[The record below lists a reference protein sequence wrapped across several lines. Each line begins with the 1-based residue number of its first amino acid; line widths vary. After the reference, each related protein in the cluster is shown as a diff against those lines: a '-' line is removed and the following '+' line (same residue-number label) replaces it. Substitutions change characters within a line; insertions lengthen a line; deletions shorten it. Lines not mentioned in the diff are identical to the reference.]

1 MSVSVSQIGI
11 GRSHDRSIDQSQFP
25 GQFLDQSIC
34 VCRCLYKEQHPPTR
48 SHFYRKILRL
58 VDLFSI
64 SSLHIPSTSRAPIP
78 PVDEVAASFA
88 RRAIAPRGLPRRFSN
103 GCFVLSIAPARHE
116 TLDESSPDTQENS
129 MLGGRKVAV
138 EKVRTKCRGTRR
150 RRPRKWD
157 RKKDDAPTTDL
168 GSSNEAN
175 ALC

>member
-1 MSVSVSQIGI
+1 MPCQSQSVKSVSVARTT
-11 GRSHDRSIDQSQFP
+11 GRSI
-25 GQFLDQSIC
+25 
-34 VCRCLYKEQHPPTR
+34 
-48 SHFYRKILRL
+48 SHNSP
-58 VDLFSI
+58 VSFSI
-64 SSLHIPSTSRAPIP
+64 SLSVSVGACTKNNTRPRALTSAVRSSALSTSSLSLHCTSPQLLARPYRLPTKSRRRSHREDCPA
-78 PVDEVAASFA
+78 DSRTVA
-88 RRAIAPRGLPRRFSN
+88 
-103 GCFVLSIAPARHE
+103 FVLSIAPARHE

-157 RKKDDAPTTDL
+157 RKEDDAPTTDL